1 MAPGCAAPRS
11 RPEPT
16 SNPLARIREI
26 PDLRWRIEHSEGGT
40 EGKGRDGMGAMA
52 PEKTAYPTVADV
64 IRERAATT
72 PDRPAYLAD
81 GLRVSWAQY
90 DARSQR
96 LARLLVGLGLE
107 TGERIAVVLP
117 DGPGVHIAYLG
128 AEKAGAVTVAIGARA
143 GFRELEHALRIT
155 GASGLIS
162 RGEHQGRS
170 MSEFVRE
177 LREGGLGIRH
187 HLTVEGE
194 LGEADP
200 ILVNGS
206 PAASALAG
214 DQSGAPLRDRRIS
227 PDDLFLLNFTSGT
240 TGMPKCVKHD
250 QKRWLSFHE
259 FAVAAGELSASDVF
273 MSVVPAP
280 FGFGIWS
287 AHVTPAVLGVPTVL
301 MPRFSADEAV
311 PLVEKH
317 RVTVLAAVS
326 TQFIMML
333 DAPAMHRCDLD
344 SLRVMFT
351 GGEMIPHERA
361 AEFEDRTGAR
371 VLQFYGSNETGAVS
385 RTTTRDPREKRLRT
399 AGRVIPE
406 MNVRL
411 FDERGNDVTASG
423 RGRPGCKGPTLSGG
437 YYGDEAANAKLLRED
452 GWMMLG
458 DVVEIDEEGYL
469 RVVGRTDDF
478 IIRGGKNISGPGVEQ
493 EVSTHPAVA
502 LAAAVAMPDE
512 TFGERVCV
520 YAELRPGASLELE
533 GLLAHLARRNVS
545 KETWPERLIVVGELP
560 LGTGGKVAK
569 KQLREDIARRIEAE
583 RQRRS

>member
-1 MAPGCAAPRS
+1 
-11 RPEPT
+11 
-16 SNPLARIREI
+16 
-26 PDLRWRIEHSEGGT
+26 
-40 EGKGRDGMGAMA
+40 
-52 PEKTAYPTVADV
+52 
-64 IRERAATT
+64 
-72 PDRPAYLAD
+72 
-81 GLRVSWAQY
+81 VSWAQY
-90 DARSQR
+90 EACSQR
-96 LARLLVGLGLE
+96 LARLLISLGLE
-107 TGERIAVVLP
+107 PGERIAVILP
-117 DGPGVHIAYLG
+117 GGPGVHIAYLG
-128 AEKAGAVTVAIGARA
+128 VEKAGAVTVAIGPRA
-143 GFRELEHALRIT
+143 GFRELEHALRLT

-170 MSEFVRE
+170 LSEFVDE
-177 LREGGLGIRH
+177 LREGGLAIRH
-187 HLTVEGE
+187 HLTLEGE
-194 LGEADP
+194 LGDGEP

-206 PAASALAG
+206 PAGSTPASDELDAR
-214 DQSGAPLRDRRIS
+214 LRDRRLA

-240 TGMPKCVKHD
+240 TGMPKCVRHD

-259 FAVAAGELSASDVF
+259 FAVAAGDLSRSDMF

-287 AHVTPAVLGVPTVL
+287 GHVTPTLLGVPTVL
-301 MPRFSADEAV
+301 MPSFSADGAV
-311 PLVEKH
+311 ALIEKH

-333 DAPAMHRCDLD
+333 NSPAMERHDFA

-351 GGEMIPHERA
+351 GGEVIPYERA

-399 AGRVIPE
+399 AGRAIPE

-423 RGRPGCKGPTLSGG
+423 RGQPGCKGPTLSGG
-437 YYGDEAANAKLLRED
+437 YYGDEAANAKLFRDD

-458 DVVEIDEEGYL
+458 DVVQIDEEGYL
-469 RVVGRTDDF
+469 RVIGRTDDF

-502 LAAAVAMPDE
+502 LAAAVAMPDA
-512 TFGERVCV
+512 TYGERVCV
-520 YAELRPGASLELE
+520 YAELRPGASLDLE
-533 GLLAHLARRNVS
+533 GLVAHLASRDVS
-545 KETWPERLIVVGELP
+545 KETWPERLVVVPELP
-560 LGTGGKVAK
+560 RGTGGKVAK
-569 KQLREDIARRIEAE
+569 KQLRDDIARRVAAE
-583 RQRRS
+583 RRGGKEGELADWEAGGSR